1 MAMGMMRVVGRRVRA
16 KWRSTTSF
24 EQWFL
29 AYRRRAGLPDESR
42 DPDLSPFRFTPIFP
56 PKNRFWADPFPLR
69 VGGADYVL
77 FEDFPYSTGRG
88 VISALEL
95 GPEGPVGSPQV
106 VLERDY
112 HLSYPFVF
120 SWRGEQFM
128 IPETADAKRIE
139 LYRAVRAPG
148 EWAQEAVLIEGSA
161 FTDCTLAEIG
171 GRWWMFTNT
180 ADSGASYWDELHL
193 FHAPTP
199 LGPWTP
205 HRGNPV
211 VSDVRSARPAGGLF
225 QRGGDWYRPSQDCSR
240 GYGCAMNIQRIVRLD
255 ETSYE
260 EQTVGRVIP
269 DWAPR
274 LTGVHT
280 VNALGGLTVIDARRR
295 LRGRPGA

>member
-1 MAMGMMRVVGRRVRA
+1 M
-16 KWRSTTSF
+16 
-24 EQWFL
+24 
-29 AYRRRAGLPDESR
+29 PDESR
-42 DPDLSPFRFTPIFP
+42 DPDLSPFRFTPILP
-56 PKNRFWADPFPLR
+56 PKDRFWADPFPLR

-95 GPEGPVGSPQV
+95 GPQGPVGSPQV

-139 LYRAVRAPG
+139 LYRAVRGPG
-148 EWAQEAVLIEGSA
+148 EWAQEAVLIEGSP

-193 FHAPTP
+193 FHAATP

-225 QRGGDWYRPSQDCSR
+225 QRGGHWYRPSQDCSR
-240 GYGCAMNIQRIVRLD
+240 GYGSAMNIQRIIRLD
-255 ETSYE
+255 ESSYE